1 MRFCFPIV
9 AVVVSWL
16 ALAPAL
22 MARNPLF
29 TAADPHAA
37 IFDRQL
43 WIYAT
48 GGGRGSELFAWS
60 SGDFREWRKQGPVF
74 RLADATWVKDDG
86 APRHSAWAPCIVQD
100 GGKFFFYYS
109 VGPQNPTPSRIG
121 VATGDSPSGP
131 FRDSGRPLLT
141 GGNGFEAIDPM
152 VFKDPRS
159 GKHYFYAGGSAGARL
174 RVFILKP
181 DMVSFEREV
190 SVDNPRHFTEAPFVH
205 FHRGRYYL
213 SYSHGNFR
221 DSSYAVHYCTGNSPE
236 GPWDYR
242 GVILSSNDRHKGPG
256 HHSIVYLPGRAQW
269 LIAYHRW
276 NNRKGPG
283 PYNGSRETCLDRL
296 EHAPDGTIRPVVMT
310 DTGYDPR
317 TTR

>member
-1 MRFCFPIV
+1 MNCLAPIT
-9 AVVVSWL
+9 AVWF
-16 ALAPAL
+16 ALAAVAPAG
-22 MARNPLF
+22 NPLF
-29 TAADPHAA
+29 AAADPHAA

-48 GGGRGSELFAWS
+48 GGGRSGELFGWS
-60 SGDFREWRKQGPVF
+60 SADFREWRKHGPVF
-74 RLADATWVKDDG
+74 RLEDAAWVKDDG
-86 APRHSAWAPCIVQD
+86 APRHAAWAPCIVQAD
-100 GGKFFFYYS
+100 GTYFFYYS

-121 VATGDSPSGP
+121 VASGASPAGP
-131 FRDSGRPLLT
+131 FKDSGRPLLT
-141 GGNGFEAIDPM
+141 GGDRFEAIDPM

-159 GKHYFYAGGSAGARL
+159 GRHYFYAGGSAGARL
-174 RVFILKP
+174 RVFVLKP

-190 SVDNPRHFTEAPFVH
+190 RVKNPPRFTEAPFVH

-242 GVILSSNDRHKGPG
+242 GVILASDDRHKGPG
-256 HHSIVYLPGRAQW
+256 HHSIFFLPGRSQW

-276 NNRKGPG
+276 
-283 PYNGSRETCLDRL
+283 DRMRAAAKPASTASSTRPT
-296 EHAPDGTIRPVVMT
+296 APFVRWS
-310 DTGYDPR
+310 
-317 TTR
+317 